1 VTKDKEIFCSLILL
15 GIDYIMITP
24 GVLCLKSART
34 VHSMDQHFY
43 VFVLHEAKKVIV
55 DKTYKEQIYYI

>member
-1 VTKDKEIFCSLILL
+1 
-15 GIDYIMITP
+15 MIAS

-34 VHSMDQHFY
+34 VRSMDQHFY
-43 VFVLHEAKKVIV
+43 VYVLHEAKKVIV